1 MKRIKLFILLSI
13 LIFTANGK
21 ADTGYEFFRADDS
34 LFYSAH
40 LLYYS
45 DGQTNNYFL
54 VKTDSGDI
62 YCSAPDDFIM
72 LGKKGYCFPLVNIDY
87 PFLIFKDNVSRFVHP
102 NFAIKFL
109 YLMNTIGRT
118 QTVSDAM
125 RKADD
130 QLKYLKRGWTDVESS
145 PHMYGLAADMVYY
158 SSGDRSVILSK
169 VGPLDIRF
177 LEHGRGNLH
186 IHLQDNEI
194 WKHVKPEFD
203 SAECRLLND
212 SLSNKVIPSEIHTP
226 LTKAFLPPRVFK
238 KYSFNNYTDGILKL
252 VFLDKFGNTVGELK
266 AGVFEPGSHEVFYN
280 TDFLKPGAYTLRVY
294 FNYDFINAL
303 PVFKG

>member
-1 MKRIKLFILLSI
+1 MKGIKL
-13 LIFTANGK
+13 LIFLFIVAISANGN
-21 ADTGYEFFRADDS
+21 ANTGYEFFRAEDS

-45 DGQTNNYFL
+45 DGSVTNYFL
-54 VKTDSGDI
+54 VKNDTGEI
-62 YCSAPDDFIM
+62 YCSASDDFIM
-72 LGKKGYCFPLVNIDY
+72 HGRMGYCFPLVNIDY

-109 YLMNTIGRT
+109 YLMNEVGRT
-118 QTVSDAM
+118 QTISDAM
-125 RKADD
+125 RKADE
-130 QLKYLKRGWTDVESS
+130 QIKYLKRGWTDVESS

-158 SSGDRSVILSK
+158 SSSDRAAIMSK
-169 VGPLDIRF
+169 VSQLDIRF

-194 WKHVKPEFD
+194 WKHVKPKFD
-203 SAECRLLND
+203 TTDCRILND
-212 SLSNKVIPSEIHTP
+212 SLYNKVIPAERHSPVTRS
-226 LTKAFLPPRVFK
+226 LLPKREFK
-238 KYSFNNYTDGILKL
+238 KYSFKSYTEGILKL
-252 VFLDKFGNTVGELK
+252 VFLDKFGNTAAELK

-294 FNYDFINAL
+294 FNYDFITAL
-303 PVFKG
+303 PVMKG